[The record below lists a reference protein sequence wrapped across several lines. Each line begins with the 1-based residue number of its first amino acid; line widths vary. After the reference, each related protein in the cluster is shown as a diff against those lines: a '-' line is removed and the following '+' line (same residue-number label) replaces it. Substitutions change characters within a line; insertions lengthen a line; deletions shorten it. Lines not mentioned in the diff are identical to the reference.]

1 MFARASKSL
10 AIATVA
16 CAITVASAQSQPT
29 GIIGPVASGDT
40 LTQIAER
47 VAPAGR
53 THRDEYLKTLAA
65 LYQLNADRLP
75 NGVRSL
81 QVGAML
87 QMPSPEQISNAD
99 PSIGAQILGGRN
111 LPRVDPAF
119 RAGSQPA
126 VGIASAKTWPP
137 SDSQGTPAA
146 NTSRQKTQPAPIVDG
161 RKRPGARRAPPPE
174 QFDPNRQSGLEPV
187 PSVRWG
193 NDPSARAEKVPV
205 PDRWRLLENL
215 DLLDTRWWDPYRQNT
230 LKADRPIVGK
240 DWFLNVS
247 FISDTV
253 IEPRSL
259 PTPVGNQTTNDAGD
273 IGVFGSDVQLVF
285 AQTLLAPWVFY
296 KGNTT
301 FKPPDHEFRL
311 TPVIQYNRVEVDERR
326 ALRIDPR
333 EGTVR
338 SDNFFAIQEAFY
350 DKHLRN
356 VSDRY
361 DFDSFRIGIQPFN
374 ADFRGFLFQ
383 DIQLG
388 ARLFGNRDDNKWQY
402 NLAWFRRLE
411 KDTNSGLNDVGED
424 LRKDDVIVANVYRQD
439 WPVLGYFSQ
448 ATIVHNRNREGDEG
462 SFFDTNGFIAR
473 PASLGGERP
482 RNYDVTYLG
491 YNGDGHIGRLNLTIA
506 SYLAIGDE
514 SVGTFSPRERDIFAG
529 FFAAELSRDFDWIRL
544 RYQIMYASPDEDPFD
559 DEANGFD
566 AIFENPIFA
575 GADTS
580 YWMRQNVP
588 LIAGGAVTLNV
599 RNGLINNLRP
609 NKEHGQSNFANPGT
623 GLAGVGADLDLTPQL
638 RLSFNFNYLS
648 FIDTT
653 ILEVARNQ
661 ADIGEAIGLDASAA
675 VIWRPLMT
683 QNIIV
688 RLSAAGLFPGE
699 GFRDLFPDEDAYSVL
714 ANIVLTY

>member
-1 MFARASKSL
+1 MGCLLGALLASGAL
-10 AIATVA
+10 AKDGWATY
-16 CAITVASAQSQPT
+16 
-29 GIIGPVASGDT
+29 GPVKPGQT
-40 LTQIAER
+40 LTRIADDL
-47 VAPAGR
+47 APAGR
-53 THRDEYLKTLAA
+53 AQAA
-65 LYQLNADRLP
+65 MYYRWLGAIYVANPDAMP
-75 NGVRSL
+75 GGVRNL
-81 QVGAML
+81 RVGSTLRVPPAHVVEATNTEIGRLIMNGEPVPEFL
-87 QMPSPEQISNAD
+87 LEQARAQQRPAPVPVASPA
-99 PSIGAQILGGRN
+99 
-111 LPRVDPAF
+111 PA
-119 RAGSQPA
+119 PE
-126 VGIASAKTWPP
+126 
-137 SDSQGTPAA
+137 
-146 NTSRQKTQPAPIVDG
+146 PAPITTTVAPITSDAAADT
-161 RKRPGARRAPPPE
+161 RLRRRPGRQQAVEPE
-174 QFDPNRQSGLEPV
+174 RFDPNRATGLDPV
-187 PSVRWG
+187 PPPDFR
-193 NDPSARAEKVPV
+193 DPSAIAEKVPV

-215 DLLDTRWWDPYRQNT
+215 GLIDTRWWDPYRQNT

-247 FISDTV
+247 FVSDTV
-253 IEPRSL
+253 VEPRSI

-273 IGVFGSDVQLVF
+273 IGVFGSDIQLVF

-361 DFDSFRIGIQPFN
+361 DFDSVRIGIQPFN

-383 DIQLG
+383 DLQLG
-388 ARLFGNRDDNKWQY
+388 VRLFGNRDDNKWQY

-424 LRKDDVIVANVYRQD
+424 IRKDDVIIANVYRQD
-439 WPVLGYFSQ
+439 WPFLGYFSQ
-448 ATIVHNRNREGDEG
+448 ATIVHNRNREGDEP

-482 RNYDVTYLG
+482 RNYDVTYIG
-491 YNGDGHIGRLNLTIA
+491 YNGDGHIGRLNITTSA
-506 SYLAIGDE
+506 YLAIGDE
-514 SVGTFSPRERDIFAG
+514 SVGTFQRNPRDILAG
-529 FFAAELSRDFDWIRL
+529 FFAAELSRDFDWIRV
-544 RYQIMYASPDEDPFD
+544 RYQFMYASADDDPFD

-588 LIAGGAVTLNV
+588 LIAGGAVTLSV
-599 RNGLINNLRP
+599 RNGLLNNLRA

-623 GLAGVGADLDLTPQL
+623 SLVGVGTDLDLTPQF
-638 RLSFNFNYLS
+638 RLSFNFNYLAFVDS
-648 FIDTT
+648 AT
-653 ILEVARNQ
+653 LEVARNQ
-661 ADIGEAIGLDASAA
+661 DNIGRSIGLDASAA
-675 VIWRPLMT
+675 AIWRPLMH
-683 QNIIV
+683 QNIVV

-699 GFRDLFPDEDAYSVL
+699 GFRDLFPDDDAYSVL
-714 ANIVLTY
+714 LNVVLTY

>member
-1 MFARASKSL
+1 MRLRATL
-10 AIATVA
+10 LVLTGLGAV
-16 CAITVASAQSQPT
+16 VPLASAQTQT
-29 GIIGPVASGDT
+29 GATIGPVAQGQT
-40 LTQIAER
+40 LTQLAESL
-47 VAPAGR
+47 VPGGR
-53 THRDEYLKTLAA
+53 AARTEYLKALSA
-65 LYQLNADRLP
+65 LYAVNRDQMPD
-75 NGVRSL
+75 GVRSL
-81 QVGAML
+81 PVGSLLRVPTQAQIDAADAEVGRRIL
-87 QMPSPEQISNAD
+87 KGEPASGIWTPSTPPPSADVMPSP
-99 PSIGAQILGGRN
+99 P
-111 LPRVDPAF
+111 
-119 RAGSQPA
+119 
-126 VGIASAKTWPP
+126 IASTPP
-137 SDSQGTPAA
+137 PTRTQSAAPAEM
-146 NTSRQKTQPAPIVDG
+146 RDG
-161 RKRPGARRAPPPE
+161 RRRPGARRAEAPA
-174 QFDPNRQSGLEPV
+174 QFDPNRKTGLAPV

-193 NDPSARAEKVPV
+193 DPSARAEKVPV

-240 DWFLNVS
+240 DWFLNIS

-259 PTPVGNQTTNDAGD
+259 PTPVGNQTSNAAGD

-424 LRKDDVIVANVYRQD
+424 IRKDDVIVANVYRQD

-448 ATIVHNRNREGDEG
+448 ATIVHNRNREGDEP

-491 YNGDGHIGRLNLTIA
+491 YNGDGHIGRLNITVA

-514 SVGTFSPRERDIFAG
+514 SVGTFSPRSRDIFAG
-529 FFAAELSRDFDWIRL
+529 FFAAEIGRDYDWIRL
-544 RYQIMYASPDEDPFD
+544 RYQVMYASPDDDPFD
-559 DEANGFD
+559 DQANGFD

-599 RNGLINNLRP
+599 RNGLINNLRS

-623 GLAGVGADLDLTPQL
+623 GLAGVGADFDLTPQL
-638 RLSFNFNYLS
+638 RLFFNFNYLS

-653 ILEVARNQ
+653 TLEVARNQ
-661 ADIGEAIGLDASAA
+661 SDIAKDIGLDASAA
-675 VIWRPLMT
+675 MIWRPLMT

-688 RLSAAGLFPGE
+688 RLSAAGLFPGD
-699 GFRDLFPDEDAYSVL
+699 GFHDLFPDDDAYSVL

>member
-1 MFARASKSL
+1 MFARASKLRLWVLASL
-10 AIATVA
+10 LGMALGQPALAQPDGLTLGPIA
-16 CAITVASAQSQPT
+16 P
-29 GIIGPVASGDT
+29 GDT

-47 VAPAGR
+47 LTADGR
-53 THRDEYLKTLAA
+53 TDRQQYLKMLGA
-65 LYQLNADRLP
+65 LYLANQSLMP

-81 QVGAML
+81 PAGAVL
-87 QMPSPEQISNAD
+87 RVPTALAIDNTPVEIGERILNGQAATQAPQQAVPNPPVEAVLAPPSPPVTVSESQ
-99 PSIGAQILGGRN
+99 
-111 LPRVDPAF
+111 
-119 RAGSQPA
+119 SQP
-126 VGIASAKTWPP
+126 V
-137 SDSQGTPAA
+137 
-146 NTSRQKTQPAPIVDG
+146 RDG
-161 RKRPGARRAPPPE
+161 RRRPGARRAAEPE
-174 QFDPNRQSGLEPV
+174 QFDPNRKSGLKPV
-187 PSVRWG
+187 PSVRWSD
-193 NDPSARAEKVPV
+193 DPSAVAERVPL

-215 DLLDTRWWDPYRQNT
+215 DLLDTRWWDPYAQNT

-259 PTPVGNQTTNDAGD
+259 PTPVGNQTTDDAGD

-326 ALRIDPR
+326 ALRVDPR

-424 LRKDDVIVANVYRQD
+424 IRKDDVIIANVYRQD

-491 YNGDGHIGRLNLTIA
+491 YNGDGHIGRLNVTIA

-514 SVGTFSPRERDIFAG
+514 SVGTFQPRGRDIFAG
-529 FFAAELSRDFDWIRL
+529 FFAAEVGRDYDWIRL
-544 RYQIMYASPDEDPFD
+544 RYQVMYASADEDPFD

-588 LIAGGAVTLNV
+588 LIAGGLVTLNV
-599 RNGLINNLRP
+599 RNGLINNLRS

-653 ILEVARNQ
+653 TLEVARNQ
-661 ADIGEAIGLDASAA
+661 ANIASDIGLDASAA

-688 RLSAAGLFPGE
+688 RLSAAGLFPGD
-699 GFRDLFPDEDAYSVL
+699 GFRDLFPDDDAYSVL

>member
-1 MFARASKSL
+1 MFAKANSL
-10 AIATVA
+10 RVQLSSLFFAVLTGAAAAQPAT
-16 CAITVASAQSQPT
+16 T
-29 GIIGPVASGDT
+29 IGPVQAGQT
-40 LTQIAER
+40 LTGIAE
-47 VAPAGR
+47 AMPPPGR
-53 THRDEYLKTLAA
+53 SDLDDFMGKLGA
-65 LYQLNADRLP
+65 LYRLNIDLMP
-75 NGVRSL
+75 TGVRSL
-81 QVGAML
+81 PVGVML
-87 QMPSPEQISNAD
+87 RVPDVEEITD
-99 PSIGAQILGGRN
+99 TDITIGRQILNGIDQPN
-111 LPRVDPAF
+111 MVSAKPTPRVGTEAMQ
-119 RAGSQPA
+119 A
-126 VGIASAKTWPP
+126 AS
-137 SDSQGTPAA
+137 
-146 NTSRQKTQPAPIVDG
+146 PAPRSPRPASTRV
-161 RKRPGARRAPPPE
+161 RRRPGAEPQAPPA
-174 QFDPNRQSGLEPV
+174 QFDPNRKSGLEAV

-193 NDPSARAEKVPV
+193 DDPSARAEKVPI

-215 DLLDTRWWDPYRQNT
+215 DLLDPRWWDPYRQNT

-240 DWFLNVS
+240 DWFLNIS

-311 TPVIQYNRVEVDERR
+311 TPVVQYNRVEVDERR

-333 EGTVR
+333 EGTTR
-338 SDNFFAIQEAFY
+338 SDNFVAIQEAFY

-361 DFDSFRIGIQPFN
+361 DFDSLRIGIQPFN

-388 ARLFGNRDDNKWQY
+388 VRLFGNRDDNKWQY

-424 LRKDDVIVANVYRQD
+424 LRKDDVIIANVYRQD

-448 ATIVHNRNREGDEG
+448 ATIVHNRNREGDDG

-491 YNGDGHIGRLNLTIA
+491 YNGDGHIGRLNITIA

-544 RYQIMYASPDEDPFD
+544 RYQLMYASPDEDPFD
-559 DEANGFD
+559 DQANGFD

-609 NKEHGQSNFANPGT
+609 NKEHGQSNFSNPGT

-653 ILEVARNQ
+653 TLEVARNQ
-661 ADIGEAIGLDASAA
+661 ANIQSDIGLDASAA

-688 RLSAAGLFPGE
+688 RLSAAGLFPGD
-699 GFRDLFPDEDAYSVL
+699 GFRDLFPDDDAYSVL

>member
-1 MFARASKSL
+1 MSARASKALTTLLL
-10 AIATVA
+10 AAAVPL
-16 CAITVASAQSQPT
+16 CASAAT
-29 GIIGPVASGDT
+29 IGPVTPGQT
-40 LTQIAER
+40 LVGLAEQLTDG
-47 VAPAGR
+47 GR
-53 THRDEYLKTLAA
+53 SNRRLFKKTLGALYLK
-65 LYQLNADRLP
+65 NADIMTS
-75 NGVRSL
+75 GVRSL
-81 QVGAML
+81 PVGAVL
-87 QMPSPEQISNAD
+87 DVPGDEVVAATSTE
-99 PSIGAQILGGRN
+99 IGTAILAGRPI
-111 LPRVDPAF
+111 PRVVRPADITAPEAPVPV
-119 RAGSQPA
+119 RKPATSAGTPLALAIDSGQNDRSQP
-126 VGIASAKTWPP
+126 VPL
-137 SDSQGTPAA
+137 
-146 NTSRQKTQPAPIVDG
+146 RDG
-161 RKRPGARRAPPPE
+161 RKRPGARRAPAPE
-174 QFDPNRQSGLEPV
+174 QFDPNRKTGLQPV

-193 NDPSARAEKVPV
+193 DPSARAEKVPI

-215 DLLDTRWWDPYRQNT
+215 DLLDTRWWDPYAQNT

-240 DWFLNVS
+240 DWFLNIS

-259 PTPVGNQTTNDAGD
+259 PTPVGNQTTNDSGD

-326 ALRIDPR
+326 ALRVDPR

-424 LRKDDVIVANVYRQD
+424 IRKDDVIIANVYRQD

-491 YNGDGHIGRLNLTIA
+491 YNGDGHIGRLNVTIA

-514 SVGTFSPRERDIFAG
+514 SVGTFQARGRDIFAG
-529 FFAAELSRDFDWIRL
+529 FFAAEVGRDYDWIRL
-544 RYQIMYASPDEDPFD
+544 RYQVMYASADEDPFD

-588 LIAGGAVTLNV
+588 LIAGGLVTLNV
-599 RNGLINNLRP
+599 RNGLINNLRS

-653 ILEVARNQ
+653 TLEVARNQ
-661 ADIGEAIGLDASAA
+661 ANIANDIGVDASAA

-688 RLSAAGLFPGE
+688 RLSAAGLFPGD
-699 GFRDLFPDEDAYSVL
+699 GFRDLFPDDDAYSVL